1 MFDKYNS
8 FNEFYR
14 DVCDNPN
21 DRVDRHLAVWKNKNI
36 CFGGKGGAPDPNPGM
51 LASADAAR
59 VSAEAQKEIARE
71 NLDFYKMQ
79 YEELKPIMAEVLQG
93 EVQTQ
98 REAMRQAKEYEDYM
112 KGTFRPLEERLTS
125 EAAKFDTE
133 AEREK
138 MARAAVGDIGQAF
151 GNMRGQAQRQSRASG
166 MGSNAGRFAALNQ
179 QLNLQEALARAGAAT
194 STRETAQ
201 DKGRALL
208 YDAAALGRNLPS
220 NVSASFGTGLQ
231 AAGGARQS
239 AMAPGQIMQPG
250 FQGYANQMAGVQQ
263 GYGTAGNIYGQ
274 EFGARMQGYN
284 AQQQADAA
292 LWGGLGQGAG
302 MMFGGGTKPWFLPAA
317 DGGEIS
323 TPFNRKAIGMM
334 HEGPGHVRGPGGP
347 VDDKIPAML
356 SNGEYVIP
364 ADTVKKIGKANLDK
378 LVQQTHTPAAVQRRR
393 KALKG
398 KK

>member
-8 FNEFYR
+8 FNEFYG

-21 DRVDRHLAVWKNKNI
+21 DRVERHLAVLQKKNI
-36 CFGGKGGAPDPNPGM
+36 CFGGKGSAPDPNPGM
-51 LASADAAR
+51 IA
-59 VSAEAQKEIARE
+59 SAEASKVAADAQREIAKE
-71 NLDFYKMQ
+71 NLDFYKKQ
-79 YEELKPIMAEVLQG
+79 YEEFKPIMTQVLEG
-93 EVQTQ
+93 ELTTQ
-98 REAMRQAKEYEDYM
+98 AEAMRQAKEYEDYM
-112 KGTFRPLEERLTS
+112 KGTFRPLEQRLTA

-133 AEREK
+133 EEREK

-151 GNMRGQAQRQSRASG
+151 SNMRGQAQRQSRASG
-166 MGSNAGRFAALNQ
+166 TGSNSGRFAALNQ

-194 STRETAQ
+194 STRETAV

-250 FQGYANQMAGVQQ
+250 YQGYGQQMAGAQQ
-263 GYGTAGNIYGQ
+263 GYGTAGGIYGQ
-274 EFGARMQGYN
+274 EFSGRMQGYN
-284 AQQQADAA
+284 AQLQADAA
-292 LWGGLGQGAG
+292 LWGGLGQAAG
-302 MMFGGGTKPWFLPAA
+302 LYFGAA

-334 HEGPGHVRGPGGP
+334 HEGPGPVRGPGGP

>member
-8 FNEFYR
+8 FKYFYG
-14 DVCDNPN
+14 DVCEDISCPVE
-21 DRVDRHLAVWKNKNI
+21 RKLAVIKKGRNVA
-36 CFGGKGGAPDPNPGM
+36 FGKGSAPDPSAGL
-51 LASADAAR
+51 LASAEASRIA
-59 VSAEAQKEIARE
+59 AEAQKEIAKE
-71 NLDFYKMQ
+71 NLDFYKKQ
-79 YEELKPIMAEVLQG
+79 YEEFKPIMTEVLQG
-93 EVQTQ
+93 EITTQ

-151 GNMRGQAQRQSRASG
+151 GNVRGQAQRQSRAAG
-166 MGSNAGRFAALNQ
+166 MGSNTGRFAALNQ

-250 FQGYANQMAGVQQ
+250 YQGYANQMAGVQQ

-274 EFGARMQGYN
+274 EFSSRMQGYN
-284 AQQQADAA
+284 AQQQAEAA

-302 MMFGGGTKPWFLPAA
+302 MAFGKGILAA

-323 TPFNRKAIGMM
+323 TPFNRKAIGTM

-364 ADTVKKIGKANLDK
+364 ADTVNKIGKANLDK

>member
-8 FNEFYR
+8 FNEFYG
-14 DVCDNPN
+14 DACDNPN

-36 CFGGKGGAPDPNPGM
+36 CFGGKGSAPDPNPGM
-51 LASADAAR
+51 LATAEAAKL
-59 VSAEAQKEIARE
+59 SAEAQKEIAKA

-79 YEELKPIMAEVLQG
+79 YEEFKPIMTEVLQG
-93 EVQTQ
+93 EVATQ
-98 REAMRQAKEYEDYM
+98 KEAMRQAKEYEDYM

-125 EAAKFDTE
+125 EAAKFDTAE
-133 AEREK
+133 EREK

-151 GNMRGQAQRQSRASG
+151 SNMRGQAQRQSRASG
-166 MGSNAGRFAALNQ
+166 MGSNSGRFAALNQ

-194 STRETAQ
+194 STRETAV

-208 YDAAALGRNLPS
+208 YDAAALGRGLPS

-263 GYGTAGNIYGQ
+263 GYGTAGGIYGQ
-274 EFGARMQGYN
+274 EFSARMQGYN

-302 MMFGGGTKPWFLPAA
+302 FFFGRA
-317 DGGEIS
+317 DGGEVS

-334 HEGPGHVRGPGGP
+334 HEGPGPVRGPGGP

-364 ADTVKKIGKANLDK
+364 ADTVNKIGKANLDK